1 MEKFEAL
8 KYRRIALKW
17 SEKKLADRAGI
28 DAKYVEFF
36 EAGKNIGR
44 DYERIISDAL
54 YRGTKELDN
63 LEHYRFRIMEL
74 ALKIQKEEDNI
85 ALLKELAHLGAE
97 ANKFQMDLMDAD
109 GFIQA

>member
-1 MEKFEAL
+1 MKKYEAL
-8 KYRRIALKW
+8 KYRRIALRW
-17 SEKKLADRAGI
+17 SEAKLAARAGI

-44 DYERIISDAL
+44 DYERLIGEAL
-54 YRGTKELDN
+54 YAGTKELGQ

-74 ALKIQKEEDNI
+74 ALKIQVEQDNVV
-85 ALLKELAHLGAE
+85 LLKELAHLGVE
-97 ANKFQMDLMDAD
+97 ANKFQMDIFDAD